1 MKNILQLESSN
12 LKTANCVNIS
22 FSHYQCIYFKEV
34 RFVHATTATILCEN
48 TLRLHHPRLVGCVI
62 TGNALHISILLIPM
76 FWRASVIWD
85 RGGNFVYTMY
95 FYNDRKYRSN
105 IFNVIYKT
113 NIDPSLTS
121 SESREVSWIYIFSF
135 FI

>member
-1 MKNILQLESSN
+1 MLLCLEYRLTGNQSGKDIINRPLTLSVLISTIICFFLKCFPFGRESGSNIQRPQMKNILQLESSN
-12 LKTANCVNIS
+12 LKLLLCVNIS

-76 FWRASVIWD
+76 F
-85 RGGNFVYTMY
+85 
-95 FYNDRKYRSN
+95 
-105 IFNVIYKT
+105 
-113 NIDPSLTS
+113 
-121 SESREVSWIYIFSF
+121 
-135 FI
+135 